1 MENTQILN
9 LAIQENG
16 VAVVQLQ
23 RPEARNALN
32 LELRKALSDTFQKLS
47 QNDAVRAIVITG
59 GEKVFAAGADIKDFT
74 TATTAQMYLRHTEQY
89 WQSLVDCPK
98 PIIAAVNGYAL
109 GGGCE
114 LAMHADII
122 IAGKSAKFGQ
132 PEVKLGLMPG
142 AGGTQRL
149 LRAIGK
155 FKTMLLV
162 LSGQFISAD
171 EANQMGLV
179 SEVVEDENT
188 ISYALELA
196 QSIAAFSPI
205 AVQQIKEV
213 TNLGQDQSLQ
223 GALALERKAFQILF
237 DTKDQKE
244 GVNAFFEKRPAQYTG
259 E

>member
-1 MENTQILN
+1 MENTQILS
-9 LAIQENG
+9 LDIQENG
-16 VAVVQLQ
+16 VAVVQLH

-32 LELRKALSDTFQKLS
+32 LELRKALSDTFQQLS
-47 QNDAVRAIVITG
+47 QDDAVRVIMITG

-122 IAGKSAKFGQ
+122 IAGQSAKFGQ

-162 LSGQFISAD
+162 LSGKFITAQ
-171 EANQMGLV
+171 EASQMGLV
-179 SEVVEDENT
+179 TEVVEDENT
-188 ISYALELA
+188 IPYALELA
-196 QSIAAFSPI
+196 QTIASLSPI

>member
-1 MENTQILN
+1 MENTQILS
-9 LAIQENG
+9 LDIQENG
-16 VAVVQLQ
+16 VAVVQLH

-32 LELRKALSDTFQKLS
+32 LELRKALSDTFQQLS
-47 QNDAVRAIVITG
+47 QDDAVRVIMITG
-59 GEKVFAAGADIKDFT
+59 GEKVFAAGAEIKDFT

-122 IAGKSAKFGQ
+122 IAGQSAKFGQ

-162 LSGQFISAD
+162 LSGKFITAQ
-171 EANQMGLV
+171 EASQMGLV

-188 ISYALELA
+188 IPYALELA
-196 QSIAAFSPI
+196 QTIASLSPI

>member
-1 MENTQILN
+1 M
-9 LAIQENG
+9 
-16 VAVVQLQ
+16 
-23 RPEARNALN
+23 N
-32 LELRKALSDTFQKLS
+32 LELRKALSDTFQQLS
-47 QNDAVRAIVITG
+47 QDDAVRVIMITG
-59 GEKVFAAGADIKDFT
+59 GEKAFAAGADIKDFT

-122 IAGKSAKFGQ
+122 IAGQSAKFGQ

-162 LSGQFISAD
+162 LSGKFITAQ
-171 EANQMGLV
+171 EASQMGLV

-188 ISYALELA
+188 IPYALELA
-196 QSIAAFSPI
+196 QTIASLSPI